1 MSYKAKYSIK
11 DLETLSGIKAHTIR
25 IWEKRYQIFS
35 PERSDTNIRVYSNED
50 LKLLLNISLLNKHGY
65 KISRIIQMTVQQR
78 ADLLMGINLVKS
90 ESDDLVDAMITSM
103 IEMNEEQFSRV
114 LAAGIFKMGFEQTI
128 QEVVFRFFSRI
139 GIMWQ
144 VGSINPAQE
153 HFVSNLF
160 RQKLHAAIDS
170 LPAQTDSRSLKAI
183 LFLPEKEQHELTLLF
198 YNYALKSRGFHT
210 VYLGQAV
217 PVETLQRIIE
227 IIEPD
232 FLLGTLTT
240 SIDQDDLDQLLLS
253 IHESFPRGRILMSGS
268 VLHDY
273 AKDLP
278 LNIIRFSDLCGLLK
292 QLEK

>member
-35 PERSDTNIRVYSNED
+35 PERSDTNIRVYSNDD

-65 KISRIIQMTVQQR
+65 KISRIIQMSPQQMV
-78 ADLLMGINLVKS
+78 DLLIGINLVKS
-90 ESDDLVDAMITSM
+90 ESDDLVDALITSM
-103 IEMNEEQFSRV
+103 IEMDEQQFNRV
-114 LAAGIFKMGFEQTI
+114 LTAGIFKMGFEETI
-128 QEVVFRFFSRI
+128 QQVVFRFFSRI

-170 LPAQTDSRSLKAI
+170 LPVQTDARSLKII
-183 LFLPEKEQHELTLLF
+183 LFLPEKEQHELSLLF
-198 YNYALKSRGFHT
+198 YNYALKARGFHT

-217 PVETLQRIIE
+217 PVETLKRVIE
-227 IIEPD
+227 IINPD

-240 SIDQDDLDQLLLS
+240 SLDPDDLDPLLMS
-253 IHESFPRGRILMSGS
+253 IHGSFPQGRILISGS
-268 VLHDY
+268 GLNNY
-273 AKDLP
+273 SKELP
-278 LNIIRFSDLCGLLK
+278 LNMVRFPELCGLLK
-292 QLEK
+292 LLER